1 MPKAVAA
8 AIEEERNAGVAE
20 LRYYTDFAQR
30 VRNFCS
36 KARTFIGQM
45 KDKGY
50 SLAAYGAAAK
60 GTVMLNSLALNS
72 DVIDFV
78 VDRNPH
84 KWGRQIPSTGI
95 TIDSLNRLERDRP
108 DYILILP
115 WNLRNEIVK
124 QQKQYLKSG
133 GKLIILLPDIEVI
146 EEA

>member
-1 MPKAVAA
+1 MSL
-8 AIEEERNAGVAE
+8 ILLLIGI
-20 LRYYTDFAQR
+20 
-30 VRNFCS
+30 
-36 KARTFIGQM
+36 RT
-45 KDKGY
+45 
-50 SLAAYGAAAK
+50 S
-60 GTVMLNSLALNS
+60 
-72 DVIDFV
+72 
-78 VDRNPH
+78 
-84 KWGRQIPSTGI
+84 GRQIPSTGI